1 MVKLEYTFQ
10 QLTANL
16 QRRCRKVDKKCTLER
31 VNLSSHHFSSSTMHY
46 AAIFVC
52 NDLFNILCSQIAI
65 PPSPFPSF
73 NWIHYS
79 PPCSDSSWDPMCT
92 CSMHQEQAQ
101 TGKKKKCA
109 ALAQKMHV
117 CQSDIS
123 SFDTPTHVKLLDV
136 SKLHMC

>member
-46 AAIFVC
+46 AAIFVR

-101 TGKKKKCA
+101 TGKKESVLLWHKKCMCV
-109 ALAQKMHV
+109 KV
-117 CQSDIS
+117 IS
-123 SFDTPTHVKLLDV
+123 PVLTH
-136 SKLHMC
+136 LHTSNC